1 MKNSLGSF
9 SKLFLVSLLAG
20 SMLLAGCGESNPSSS
35 TATSEENS
43 NASNTTQQTTDNT
56 TSKYDVYGK
65 VSPTIGQFDTK
76 ARINITMTNI
86 ATKATIS
93 NSCTNQMFGFSGD
106 KKINAGYYEIKAV
119 DSSNIYETEIIYKKV
134 DSDIE
139 DMNLTIT
146 PKVQEVDD
154 TITVTLTG
162 KIIDEYGKDIPFA
175 SVSAVNTKTE
185 KEYKTSTNP
194 DNGNYTFKEI
204 LAGTYK
210 VTYSKD
216 SFEDDTKDLKITD
229 ENSITFDSKAVNN
242 KTLSNVTLKYK
253 LAQTGSIAGVL
264 TGYNPGDKC
273 ILYRTTSESAATVP
287 GIVLKFTPQENG
299 YFFIKNLP
307 SGWYIVAKDGCAA
320 PVPVN
325 DASGNFIGYA
335 FANEN
340 DTYFSSW
347 MEVTPLT
354 TTPVPSTDQ

>member
-20 SMLLAGCGESNPSSS
+20 SMLLAGCGESNPTSS
-35 TATSEENS
+35 TATTENS
-43 NASNTTQQTTDNT
+43 NASTTQQATDNT
-56 TSKYDVYGK
+56 TSTYDVFGK
-65 VSPTIGQFDTK
+65 VSPTIGQFNASSK
-76 ARINITMTNI
+76 ISITLTNI
-86 ATKATIS
+86 ATNKS
-93 NSCTNQMFGFSGD
+93 NTPKDCVGQMFAFQ
-106 KKINAGYYEIKAV
+106 KVNAGYYEIKAI
-119 DSSNIYETEIIYKKV
+119 DASNFYETEVIYKKI
-134 DSDIE
+134 DSNIE
-139 DMNLTIT
+139 DLSLTLT

-175 SVSAVNTKTE
+175 SVVAVNTKTE

-204 LAGTYK
+204 PAGTYK

-229 ENSITFDSKAVNN
+229 ENTITFDSKTVNN

-325 DASGNFIGYA
+325 DAQGNFIGYA